1 MLYFAYDGT
10 IHGDWVGN
18 YSVQLASHQADR
30 TLNLL
35 YVAESLRAPADVDH
49 KLDHFD
55 AICKRSAV
63 KLVVRILD
71 YEQSVFETTK
81 TALDADTQSLLVC
94 GTRAGRA
101 QRDLLQGTVAERF
114 LRTQICPTLAIRVN
128 NSGVL
133 GVPSRL
139 LVPIRRESRRFR
151 ESFPVLKPL
160 AHGGKKVS
168 LFCVESV
175 SSLPWYPLTH
185 DQREHLISRGH
196 DYCLHVEHQLQT
208 ELGFSEWDIDSQVT
222 VSADVS
228 SEIVL
233 AANRMK
239 AQLILL
245 GASRRSPFRRLLDG
259 NLIEQVLRIATCD
272 VAIYGGA

>member
-18 YSVQLASHQADR
+18 YAVQLASHQADR
-30 TLNLL
+30 TLNLMH
-35 YVAESLRAPADVDH
+35 VAEVNRAQVDVDN
-49 KLDHFD
+49 KLAHFD

-63 KLVVRILD
+63 KLVVRLLA
-71 YEQSVFETTK
+71 YEQSVFGTIK
-81 TALDADTQSLLVC
+81 SALQTDTPSLLVC

-101 QRDLLQGTVAERF
+101 QRDILQGTVAERF
-114 LRTQICPTLAIRVN
+114 LKAQVCPTLAIRVN
-128 NSGVL
+128 NAGVL

-139 LVPIRRESRRFR
+139 LVPVRPQSQQFT
-151 ESFPVLKPL
+151 ESFPVLKLL
-160 AHGGKKVS
+160 AHGGRKVN
-168 LFCVESV
+168 LFCVESD
-175 SSLPWYPLTH
+175 SSMPWYPMTH
-185 DQREHLISRGH
+185 DQRECLLSRGR
-196 DYCLHVEHQLQT
+196 DYCLDVEHQLQA
-208 ELGFSEWDIDSQVT
+208 ELGLSEWDVDSHVT

-233 AANRMK
+233 AANRTK

-245 GASRRSPFRRLLDG
+245 GASRRARFRRLVDG
-259 NLIEQVLRIATCD
+259 NLIEQVLRKATCD